1 MQIYYNLD
9 DIPVLERNSVATFG
23 VFDGLHLGH
32 QAVIHEVVGEAN
44 SRHLLSVVLAFYPHP
59 MAFLAPERCP
69 PILTPRQKRLE
80 LLEEL
85 GVDIAIFVQFDAYLA
100 QMSPSAFV
108 QDVLADKLCARQV
121 IVGYACQFGK
131 NRAGNAQVLQSL
143 GVQFNFNVTI
153 MPPTLVKGMPVHS
166 TRAREAVTQGELDLA
181 AELLGRP
188 HSIMG
193 RIIQGDGRGRQLGY
207 PTANIHVENQIHP
220 PNGVYA
226 IRAKLDGR
234 LYGGILN
241 MGVRPTVDGLRYQIE
256 AHLFEFAEEVY
267 GKEIEIFFIKNIREE
282 RRFPDLESLVKQ
294 IGRDVKVAQGILDA
308 ETRRQA

>member
-32 QAVIHEVVGEAN
+32 QAVIHRVVGESN

-59 MAFLAPERCP
+59 MAFLAPDRCP

-166 TRAREAVTQGELDLA
+166 TRAREAVVQGELDLA

-226 IRAKLDGR
+226 IRAKLDGH

-241 MGVRPTVDGLRYQIE
+241 MGVRPTVDGLGFQIE
-256 AHLFEFAEEVY
+256 AHLFNFAEEVY

>member
-9 DIPVLERNSVATFG
+9 DISVLEQDSVATFG

-32 QAVIHEVVGEAN
+32 QAVIHQVVREATA
-44 SRHLLSVVLAFYPHP
+44 RDLSSAVLAFYPHP

-80 LLEEL
+80 LLEES
-85 GVDIAIFVQFDAYLA
+85 GIDIAIFVQFDAYLA

-108 QDVLADKLCARQV
+108 QDVLVDKLRVRQV

-131 NRAGNAQVLQSL
+131 NRVGNAEVLQLL
-143 GVQFNFNVTI
+143 GAQLNFDVTI

-166 TRAREAVTQGELDLA
+166 TRAREAVVQGELDLA

-193 RIIQGDGRGRQLGY
+193 KVVRGDGRGHQLGY
-207 PTANIHVENQIHP
+207 PTANIRAENQIYP

-226 IRAKLDGR
+226 VRAKLADCV
-234 LYGGILN
+234 YGGILN
-241 MGVRPTVDGLRYQIE
+241 MGVRPTFDGLGFQIE
-256 AHLFEFAEEVY
+256 AHLFNFNEDVYDKKIEV
-267 GKEIEIFFIKNIREE
+267 FFIKNVREE
-282 RRFPDLESLVKQ
+282 RRFPNLESLVKQ
-294 IGRDVKVAQGILDA
+294 IGQDIEVAQGILDT
-308 ETRRQA
+308 ET